1 MTGNT
6 LIDGGLILALMVM
19 VVLLLASSFRVI
31 RGPSPAD
38 RLQAIDTMTTI
49 LIGIIV
55 TLVLVQ
61 RSAFLID
68 VGIALAAFAFV
79 GTLAIARYLSEG
91 RLF

>member
-1 MTGNT
+1 MSGNPF
-6 LIDGGLILALMVM
+6 IDGGLNLALVVM
-19 VVLLLASSFRVI
+19 VILLLACSFRVL

-38 RLQAIDTMTTI
+38 RLQAIDTMTAV

-55 TLVLVQ
+55 ALSLNQ
-61 RSAFLID
+61 RSSLLID
-68 VGIALAAFAFV
+68 VGIALAAFSVV